1 MIARIWRGRTRESDQ
16 NTYFEYLQRT
26 GLKDY
31 ASILAIAVS
40 GCCGVFMKVRR
51 SSRSYRCGIHGMRS
65 KPLLVLSMK
74 RRSIIPKTRN
84 FCWNSI
90 RTSRTTRFCSPAEA
104 RRIGGD
110 NLPPATSAFPQ
121 WKRTSGSPW
130 FPPTWLAHRDAPV
143 RLSCSARALRSR
155 RSESRSSSSSQTR
168 TARR

>member
-74 RRSIIPKTRN
+74 RRSIIPRTRSS
-84 FCWNSI
+84 CWNS
-90 RTSRTTRFCSPAEA
+90 SRMS
-104 RRIGGD
+104 
-110 NLPPATSAFPQ
+110 
-121 WKRTSGSPW
+121 
-130 FPPTWLAHRDAPV
+130 
-143 RLSCSARALRSR
+143 
-155 RSESRSSSSSQTR
+155 R
-168 TARR
+168 TARFCTQAQPGLISHDKMPRWPYISIPAMEADIRFAMVPANMARTPRRASSPFLFGASAPIPPI

>member
-74 RRSIIPKTRN
+74 RRSTIPKTRH

-104 RRIGGD
+104 RRISCD
-110 NLPPATSAFPQ
+110 NLPGILHQHS
-121 WKRTSGSPW
+121 RN
-130 FPPTWLAHRDAPV
+130 
-143 RLSCSARALRSR
+143 RSR
-155 RSESRSSSSSQTR
+155 HQVRHSSRQHGSHSETR
-168 TARR
+168 QFPFLVWRERTDSADLNPNGT